1 MVYNRSP
8 ERVEE
13 FKTYAKE
20 NEIEEDHYEVI
31 TDLKVIGEK

>member
-8 ERVEE
+8 KGVEE

-20 NEIEEDHYEVI
+20 NEVEEGHFEVV
-31 TDLKVIGEK
+31 TDLKIIGEK

>member
-1 MVYNRSP
+1 MVYNRSS

-20 NEIEEDHYEVI
+20 NEVGEGEYEVV